1 MAIFQNG
8 SFSKPPILKIFSQ
21 KFHRLVLGLV
31 GLIDA
36 EGIDVAQPIIIW
48 SEILMFSL
56 VFSKFLAMRNIKLH
70 SVGKTLQNLKN
81 IFSTISIKAF
91 L

>member
-1 MAIFQNG
+1 MKT
-8 SFSKPPILKIFSQ
+8 SKFRPIHFTIQ
-21 KFHRLVLGLV
+21 IWTDFHENEAKKKKN
-31 GLIDA
+31 D
-36 EGIDVAQPIIIW
+36 IDVAQPIIIW